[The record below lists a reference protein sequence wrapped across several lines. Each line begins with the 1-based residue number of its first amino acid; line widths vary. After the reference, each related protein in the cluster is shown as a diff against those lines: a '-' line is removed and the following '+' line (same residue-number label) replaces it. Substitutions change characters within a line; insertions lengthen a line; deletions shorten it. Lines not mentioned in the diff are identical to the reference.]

1 MGSFISKQ
9 PNGLL
14 CRFSIVV
21 DCPTHWN
28 MSIEDYKNLRA
39 EWAREE
45 AEDTVE
51 NHLKPFDWVKEYFR
65 PYNMTQEEFDKF
77 LKDTSTPIE
86 DLVDTMAKPLKP
98 AIWVDSLIDKL
109 DELESVASVWANEG
123 HKDHRDGMVFIIKHI
138 RDFISNDNNITS
150 KIHKEDD

>member
-14 CRFSIVV
+14 CRFSTVV

-28 MSIEDYKNLRA
+28 MSIEDYKDLCA

-45 AEDTVE
+45 AEDAVE
-51 NHLKPFDWVKEYFR
+51 NHLKPFDWIEEYFC

-86 DLVDTMAKPLKP
+86 DLVDTIAKPLKP
-98 AIWVDSLIDKL
+98 AIWVDTLLGEL
-109 DELESVASVWANEG
+109 DEMEDAAIACSNGGIGDRYEAIMDTIN
-123 HKDHRDGMVFIIKHI
+123 HI
-138 RDFISNDNNITS
+138 RDFILDDGSIIF